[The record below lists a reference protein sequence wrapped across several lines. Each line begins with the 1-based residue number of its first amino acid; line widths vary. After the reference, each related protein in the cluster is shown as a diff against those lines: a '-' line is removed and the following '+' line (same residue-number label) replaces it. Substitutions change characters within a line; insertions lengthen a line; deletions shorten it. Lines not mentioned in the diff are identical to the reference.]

1 MSSSIPQI
9 DFSPFLEGDE
19 TEKKQVASQIGKACR
34 EIGFF
39 TLTDHGVSLELIQR
53 VFDANREFHQRPL
66 EEKEEI
72 LISHSAH
79 HRGYHPFSAEATDPN
94 AKPDLKEAF
103 DMALELPLDDPDV
116 KAGKPFHGPNVWPRN
131 PPQFRKT
138 LEEYYHCLLYTS
150 DAADE

>member
-9 DFSPFLEGDE
+9 DFSPFLEGHE
-19 TEKKQVASQIGKACR
+19 AGKKQVASQIGKACR

-53 VFDANREFHQRPL
+53 VFDANREFHQQPL

-94 AKPDLKEAF
+94 LNHLLKKP
-103 DMALELPLDDPDV
+103 
-116 KAGKPFHGPNVWPRN
+116 
-131 PPQFRKT
+131 
-138 LEEYYHCLLYTS
+138 TS
-150 DAADE
+150 

>member
-9 DFSPFLEGDE
+9 DFSPFLEGRE
-19 TEKKQVASQIGKACR
+19 EGKKQVASQIGMACR

-39 TLTDHGVSLELIQR
+39 TLNDHGVSLELIQR
-53 VFDANREFHQRPL
+53 VFDANREFHQQPL

-79 HRGYHPFSAEATDPN
+79 YRGYHPFSAEATDPN

-103 DMALELPLDDPDV
+103 DMAL
-116 KAGKPFHGPNVWPRN
+116 
-131 PPQFRKT
+131 
-138 LEEYYHCLLYTS
+138 
-150 DAADE
+150 